1 MISCIQN
8 PNACQLYIVP
18 NLVRDG
24 VIESFLTDLETSAE
38 VAMAEPGDLSGR
50 AAVYGMAQ
58 VRRFTKLSTSSQ
70 FVPSDHPGQVTGGR
84 PGHRLP

>member
-24 VIESFLTDLETSAE
+24 VIDSFLADLQTSAE
-38 VAMAEPGDLSGR
+38 PSRCLANDACSTWWTGNHNPVHFSANPGPDALPEVR
-50 AAVYGMAQ
+50 AREAPVC
-58 VRRFTKLSTSSQ
+58 
-70 FVPSDHPGQVTGGR
+70 
-84 PGHRLP
+84 

>member
-24 VIESFLTDLETSAE
+24 VIDSFLADLHTSAE
-38 VAMAEPGDLSGR
+38 LAMADPGELSGR

-58 VRRFTKLSTSSQ
+58 VREFRNY
-70 FVPSDHPGQVTGGR
+70 
-84 PGHRLP
+84 